1 VPVTEWLAERAWLG
15 TTDEVETG
23 VLIAVEGDRI
33 TSVTTGVEHP
43 PPTAHRLTGLVIPG
57 LANAHSHCFHRALRG
72 RTNSGGGTFWTWRE
86 AMYGVAARLDPET
99 YHALAK
105 ATFAEMALAG
115 ITTVGEFHYV
125 HHAAHGRAYGD
136 PNAMGEALIAAADE
150 IGIRMT
156 LLDTCYLTGGFDSPL
171 DETQQRFSDGDAT
184 RWAERVS
191 DLRPRAEIHIG
202 AAIHSVRAVPA
213 DQMTLVARWA
223 GAHQTP
229 LHVHLSE
236 QRAEN
241 DECAAA
247 HGCTPTQ
254 LLGEAGA
261 LGDRTTAIHG
271 THCAPADIALLQEAQ
286 CGLCMCPTTERDL
299 GDGIGPARDAAQA
312 GMDVSVGSD
321 GQSVIDLFEEARAM
335 ELDERLRVESRG
347 HWTPAALLRAATAS
361 GQTAL
366 GWVEAGRIATGSL
379 ADFIAIDLNTAR
391 LAGADPGHL
400 LEAVAYSAAA
410 TDVHAVVVG
419 GRSIVSERHHRRVDD
434 VSDALRRAISA
445 VTT

>member
-1 VPVTEWLAERAWLG
+1 MPMTEWLAEHAWLG
-15 TTDEVETG
+15 IDDKVERD
-23 VLIAVEGDRI
+23 VLIRVEEGRVTSIAAGVDR
-33 TSVTTGVEHP
+33 P
-43 PPTAHRLTGLVIPG
+43 PSTAHRLTGLVIPG

-72 RTNSGGGTFWTWRE
+72 RTNSDGGTFWTWRE
-86 AMYGVAARLDPET
+86 AMYGVAARLNPET

-115 ITTVGEFHYV
+115 VTSVGEFHYV
-125 HHAAHGRAYGD
+125 HHAAHGREYSD
-136 PNAMGEALIAAADE
+136 RNAMGEALIAAANE

-156 LLDTCYLTGGFDSPL
+156 LLDTCYLTGGFGSPL
-171 DETQQRFSDGDAT
+171 DEVQQRFSDGDAQ
-184 RWAERVS
+184 RWVERVS
-191 DLRPRAEIHIG
+191 DLRPQAQIHIG

-223 GAHQTP
+223 DVHQTP

-241 DECAAA
+241 DACASV

-254 LLGEAGA
+254 LLDEAGA
-261 LGDRTTAIHG
+261 LGDHTTAIHG
-271 THCAPADIALLQEAQ
+271 THCGPADITLLQAAR

-299 GDGIGPARDAAQA
+299 GDGIGPAHDAARA
-312 GMDVSVGSD
+312 GVNVSVGSD
-321 GQSVIDLFEEARAM
+321 GHSVIDLFEEARAM

-347 HWTPAALLRAATAS
+347 HWTPAALLRAATGG
-361 GQTAL
+361 GQAAL
-366 GWVEAGRIATGSL
+366 GWAEAGRMTTGGL
-379 ADFIAIDLNTAR
+379 ADFIAIDLETPR

-400 LEAVAYSAAA
+400 LEAVAYAAA
-410 TDVHAVVVG
+410 AADVYEVVVG
-419 GRSIVSERHHRRVDD
+419 GRVIVSNRHHRSVQN
-434 VSDALRRAISA
+434 VPDALRRAIAA